1 MNVENFKEADWVI
14 LRLLYLLV
22 ASDPSI
28 VRTPDVQKSLDY
40 VAKRGQP
47 IKAFDLLKKEH
58 GINNTFNEPGIR
70 LFVDLNIDII
80 RSYLNENEIHVQD
93 KIHDIGST
101 PNAIPREIKNII
113 DRKII

>member
-28 VRTPDVQKSLDY
+28 VGTPDVQKSLDY
-40 VAKRGQP
+40 VAKRGHI
-47 IKAFDLLKKEH
+47 IKGFDMLKKEH
-58 GINNTFNEPGIR
+58 GINNTFNEPSIR
-70 LFVDLNIDII
+70 LFKDLKINMIH
-80 RSYLNENEIHVQD
+80 SQLNEDEIHVQD
-93 KIHDIGST
+93 EIHDIGST
-101 PNAIPREIKNII
+101 PNAISKEIKNII